1 MWIRRVTRQ
10 LLMIMVTVVL
20 GGFLGATL
28 VRLAPGFTVDEGEL
42 DPRLAKES
50 VQVLRQARVQDGD
63 IFRFYGHYWARI
75 LKGDLGVSRSLG
87 RPVSELLAQRLP
99 VTFRSVALGL
109 AVGWLFGLALALP
122 AAMYRSSAYD
132 LLSTVASGVFLCL
145 PSTVLAMLLF
155 FLRGSA
161 PLVIGLVVFPKVF
174 RYIRNLVVKTSSLP
188 HIVTARAKGLGRTRI
203 LFWHVLPVAGPEI
216 LALAGVSVTLG
227 FGASI
232 PVEVICGSPGI
243 GQLAWLSALSR
254 DLPLLV
260 NLTVLVTVVT
270 LLANFASDFTAVT
283 LVRNQQ

>member
-1 MWIRRVTRQ
+1 MWIKRLTRQ

-28 VRLAPGFTVDEGEL
+28 VRFAPGFTVDEGEL
-42 DPRLAKES
+42 DPRLTHES
-50 VQVLRQARVQDGD
+50 VRVLRQARVQEGN
-63 IFRFYGHYWARI
+63 IFRFYGRYWARV

-87 RPVSELLAQRLP
+87 RPVSELLAQRVP

-109 AVGWLFGLALALP
+109 VVGWLFGLALALP
-122 AAMYRSSAYD
+122 AAMYQSSTYD
-132 LLSTVASGVFLCL
+132 LLTTVSSGAFLCL
-145 PSTVLAMLLF
+145 PSTVVAMLLF
-155 FLRGSA
+155 SLRGA
-161 PLVIGLVVFPKVF
+161 VPLVIGLVVFPKVF
-174 RYIRNLVVKTSSLP
+174 RYVRNLMVKTSSLP
-188 HIVTARAKGLGRTRI
+188 HILAARAKGLGRSRI
-203 LFWHVLPVAGPEI
+203 LLWHVLPVIGPEV

-270 LLANFASDFTAVT
+270 LLANFVSDFTAVT
-283 LVRNQQ
+283 LVRPQ